1 MSSSNKLVLDVFKE
15 HIGDSTVA
23 DKSVW
28 SFLDQNCNITES
40 YTYNE
45 LDKATTALA
54 SYLLNDCKLS
64 RGDRVLLVF
73 FPGLAFTASL
83 ISCFK
88 AGLIAVP
95 VFPPDPSKL
104 QKDLHHFISIQKSSG
119 AQIALTHGMYDYAKK
134 IVRLKDFFTY
144 NNNSSSWP
152 ELRWI
157 QVDTILNNGKSK
169 SSALL
174 LSVPPPTDDDVAFLQ
189 YTSGSTSEPKGVM
202 ISHKNL
208 AHNLTCIIKE
218 LDANKMT
225 ICVSWLP
232 QYHDM
237 GLIGSYMGT
246 LYCGGS
252 GYYLSPISFLKDPV
266 VWMKAISKY
275 KGTHTQAPS
284 FAYALV
290 SRKFKLEKKV
300 SLDLGSLKHMINA
313 AEPVDP
319 DAIIDFYETFNPF
332 NLPKGVVFPT
342 YGLAEHTVFVC
353 SGGKTLLSMKKSVF
367 ENQGIVSVIDKD
379 LLGNSPSKLVCSNS
393 NGDSADTQLIVGCGF
408 PDKHDIEVNI
418 VDENGNV
425 CKENTVGE
433 VWVTSFS
440 KAKGYWGQEELSKN
454 EFHAAANNK
463 SGDGYLRTGDLGF
476 LHEGELFICGR
487 QKDLIII
494 RGSNHYPQDFERTAE
509 QGQAAFLRPGC
520 SAAFSFNSSSSSSS
534 NEEVAYIAEIKEDI
548 NSQQYPS
555 IIEGCRQAISS
566 AHGVSVSSICL
577 LKTRTIPK
585 TTSGKI
591 ARSWCRKA
599 FINGTLQIVSRWDQ
613 VGGDSLTRTDVDLQL
628 VYEKEERGDSGNGKN
643 AKETDGLV
651 EDLPSQDLEQI
662 RALPRVEIR
671 ERLEK
676 ALILVTT
683 QSSNPISSPVDI
695 NAPLNTLGLDSMTL
709 MQYKGLL
716 ERKFFVDIPDEFM
729 FTDLATLDELSHT
742 VKYGRMTEKQAKAME
757 TGIVDNREGGG
768 GGVNVQK
775 KREPLCP
782 WFTCCY

>member
-1 MSSSNKLVLDVFKE
+1 MSSNKLVLDVLKE
-15 HIGDSTVA
+15 HVGDSSVA

-28 SFLDQNCNITES
+28 SFLDQNCNITEC

-45 LDKATTALA
+45 LDQATTALA

-64 RGDRVLLVF
+64 KGDRVLLVF

-88 AGLIAVP
+88 AGFIAVP

-104 QKDLHHFISIQKSSG
+104 QKDLHHFVSIQKSSG
-119 AQIALTHGMYDYAKK
+119 AQIALTHGLYDYAKK
-134 IVRLKDFFTY
+134 IVRLKDFFTLN

-152 ELRWI
+152 EMRWI
-157 QVDTILNNGKSK
+157 QVDAILNNSKSK
-169 SSALL
+169 SPNSAVLP
-174 LSVPPPTDDDVAFLQ
+174 VPPPNEDDIAFLQ

-202 ISHKNL
+202 ITHKNL

-218 LDANKMT
+218 LDANRT
-225 ICVSWLP
+225 TVCVSWLP

-266 VWMKAISKY
+266 VWMKAISKF

-284 FAYALV
+284 FAFALV
-290 SRKFKLEKKV
+290 SRKFKMEKNI
-300 SLDLGSLKHMINA
+300 SLDLSSLKHMINA

-319 DAIIDFYETFNPF
+319 DAIIDFYETFTPF
-332 NLPKGVVFPT
+332 KLPEGVVFPT

-353 SGGKTLLSMKKSVF
+353 SGGKTLLFMKKSVF
-367 ENQGIVSVIDKD
+367 ENQGIISVLEKE
-379 LLGNSPSKLVCSNS
+379 LLGNLSKFVNSDSSN
-393 NGDSADTQLIVGCGF
+393 NISADTQLIVGCGF
-408 PDKHDIEVNI
+408 PGKHDIELNI
-418 VDENGNV
+418 VDENGNI
-425 CKENTVGE
+425 CKEDTVGE

-440 KAKGYWGQEELSKN
+440 KAKGYWGQEELSRN

-463 SGDGYLRTGDLGF
+463 PGDGYLRTGDLGF
-476 LHEGELFICGR
+476 MHEGELFICGR

-509 QGQAAFLRPGC
+509 QSQSTFLRPGC
-520 SAAFSFNSSSSSSS
+520 SAAFSFKPPSSSS
-534 NEEVAYIAEIKEDI
+534 EEIAYIAEVKEDVTRK
-548 NSQQYPS
+548 QYSS
-555 IIEGCRQAISS
+555 IIEGCKQAISS

-577 LKTRTIPK
+577 LKTRSIPK

-591 ARSWCRKA
+591 ARSWCRRA
-599 FINGTLQIVSRWDQ
+599 FMDGTLQIESRWDQ
-613 VGGDSLTRTDVDLQL
+613 IGGIAVDGSRG
-628 VYEKEERGDSGNGKN
+628 EDETTKEANNGNSN
-643 AKETDGLV
+643 TADETEGLV
-651 EDLPSQDLEQI
+651 EELRSHENKEEL
-662 RALPRVEIR
+662 RALPRIDILHK
-671 ERLEK
+671 LEK

-683 QSSNPISSPVDI
+683 QSSNPISSPVDP
-695 NAPLNTLGLDSMTL
+695 NTPLNTLGLDSMTL
-709 MQYKGLL
+709 VQYKGLL
-716 ERKFFVDIPDEFM
+716 ERRFFCDIPDEFM
-729 FTDLATLDELSHT
+729 FTDLATLEELSHA
-742 VKYGRMTEKQAKAME
+742 VKCGRMTEKQAKALE
-757 TGIVDNREGGG
+757 SGVLDSREGEGLA
-768 GGVNVQK
+768 VQK